1 MLADLGGKMTKQVMI
16 QGTSSGVGKSI
27 ITTGLCRLLVQD
39 GLRVGT
45 FKSQNMTNNGYVLEN
60 GKEMAKTQWIAG
72 LACSTEPCVEMN
84 PILLKFGEN
93 GVETLL
99 NGESLGVMNLE
110 KFENFKKNAWNEIL
124 DSYKFLCNKYEAMVI
139 EGAGSPVE
147 INLRDRDLVN
157 MNLAKKINSPVI
169 LVVDIDRGG
178 AFAYA
183 KGTIDLLREDER
195 KLVKGIIINKCKGN
209 IASFKEVATI
219 MEEVTGVKVLGTVP
233 YKPIDIEDEDS
244 LIDSEYGVKGAK
256 TISHMNEQFD
266 ILAKH
271 LRENLDIQYLYKIL
285 NGEV

>member
-1 MLADLGGKMTKQVMI
+1 MTKQVMI

-27 ITTGLCRLLVQD
+27 ITTGLCRLLYQD

-45 FKSQNMTNNGYVLEN
+45 FKSQNMTNNGYILED

-72 LACSTEPCVEMN
+72 LACGTTPCVEMN
-84 PILLKFGEN
+84 PILLKFGDC

-110 KFENFKKNAWNEIL
+110 KFEEFKKNVWSEVLN
-124 DSYKFLCNKYEAMVI
+124 SYDFLCSKYEAIVI

-157 MNLAKKINSPVI
+157 MNLAKKIHSPVI

-178 AFAYA
+178 AFAYV
-183 KGTIDLLREDER
+183 KGTLDLLREDER
-195 KLVKGIIINKCKGN
+195 SLVKGIIINKCKGN
-209 IASFKEVATI
+209 IESFKEVVTI
-219 MEEVTGVKVLGTVP
+219 MEEITGVKVLGTVP

-256 TISHMNEQFD
+256 GISHMNEQFD

-271 LRENLDIQYLYKIL
+271 LREHLDIDYLYKIL
-285 NGEV
+285 NKEV